1 MLIFVQNSWPG
12 PKVQQK
18 PQNLQASSNGRV
30 LFNCP
35 LVQELSSW
43 VSERNYYANEP
54 LQLAT
59 YQVRSLIYSLFLNF
73 FKCKMFCELKR
84 NHLNQF
90 PYAWSDWSIDWLPTW
105 LLGHSFGRLI
115 DWLAD
120 WLIDWLFCFVS
131 LQFFQGLSSFYAA
144 SSQPLPVFIHRSHVA
159 GE

>member
-12 PKVQQK
+12 PRVQQK
-18 PQNLQASSNGRV
+18 PQNLQASSNGKV

-43 VSERNYYANEP
+43 VSGRNYYANEP

-59 YQVRSLIYSLFLNF
+59 YQVRLQIYSLLLDF
-73 FKCKMFCELKR
+73 FKWKMKSSKPMCLRFES
-84 NHLNQF
+84 
-90 PYAWSDWSIDWLPTW
+90 PVDWLIGDLAFRP
-105 LLGHSFGRLI
+105 LDGLI
-115 DWLAD
+115 DWL
-120 WLIDWLFCFVS
+120 ICFV
-131 LQFFQGLSSFYAA
+131 LFHFPPFLPGLSNFYAA